1 MVQINWTDDAKQD
14 LKNIY
19 EFISKESEYYAE
31 LTVFKIIDKTE
42 LLNNNVNIGKVI
54 KEKQD
59 PLFRELLYKQYRIMY
74 KVLGDQQVDILNLFH
89 SSRNFETNFE

>member
-1 MVQINWTDDAKQD
+1 MVQINWTDDAKLD

-31 LTVFKIIDKTE
+31 LTVFKIISKTE

-54 KEKQD
+54 KEKQN
-59 PLFRELLYKQYRIMY
+59 PFFRELLYKQYRIMY
-74 KVLGDQQVDILNLFH
+74 KVLGDQQVDILNIFH
-89 SSRNFETNFE
+89 SSRNFETNFD

>member
-1 MVQINWTDDAKQD
+1 MVQINWTDDAKLD

-31 LTVFKIIDKTE
+31 LTVFKLIDKTE
-42 LLNNNVNIGKVI
+42 LLNNNVNIDKVI
-54 KEKQD
+54 KEKQN
-59 PLFRELLYKQYRIMY
+59 PFFRELLYKKYRIMY
-74 KVLGDQQVDILNLFH
+74 KVLGHRQVDILNIFH

>member
-1 MVQINWTDDAKQD
+1 MVQINWTVDAKQD

-59 PLFRELLYKQYRIMY
+59 PLFRGLLYKQYRIMY
-74 KVLGDQQVDILNLFH
+74 KVLGDQQVDILNIFH

>member
-1 MVQINWTDDAKQD
+1 MVQINWTDDAKLD

-31 LTVFKIIDKTE
+31 LTVFKINSKTE

-54 KEKQD
+54 KEKQN
-59 PLFRELLYKQYRIMY
+59 PFFRELLYKQYRIMY
-74 KVLGDQQVDILNLFH
+74 KVLGDQQVDILNIFH
-89 SSRNFETNFE
+89 SSRNFETNFD

>member
-1 MVQINWTDDAKQD
+1 MVQINWTVDAKQD

-74 KVLGDQQVDILNLFH
+74 KVLGDQQVDILNIFH

>member
-1 MVQINWTDDAKQD
+1 M
-14 LKNIY
+14 KNIY

-74 KVLGDQQVDILNLFH
+74 KVLGDQQVNILNIFH

>member
-1 MVQINWTDDAKQD
+1 MVQINWTDDAKLD

-31 LTVFKIIDKTE
+31 LTVFKIISKTE

-54 KEKQD
+54 KEKQN
-59 PLFRELLYKQYRIMY
+59 PFFRELLYKQYRIMY
-74 KVLGDQQVDILNLFH
+74 KVLGDQQVDILNIFH
-89 SSRNFETNFE
+89 SSRNFESNFE

>member
-1 MVQINWTDDAKQD
+1 MVQINWTDDAKLD

-31 LTVFKIIDKTE
+31 LTVFKIISKTE

-54 KEKQD
+54 KEKHN
-59 PLFRELLYKQYRIMY
+59 PFFRELLYKQYRIMY
-74 KVLGDQQVDILNLFH
+74 KVLGDQQVDILNISH
-89 SSRNFETNFE
+89 SSRNFETNFD

>member
-1 MVQINWTDDAKQD
+1 

-74 KVLGDQQVDILNLFH
+74 KVLGDQQVNILNIFH

>member
-1 MVQINWTDDAKQD
+1 MVQINWTDDAKLD

-31 LTVFKIIDKTE
+31 LTVFKIISKTE

-54 KEKQD
+54 KEKQN
-59 PLFRELLYKQYRIMY
+59 PFFRELLYKQYRIMY
-74 KVLGDQQVDILNLFH
+74 KVLGDQHVDILNISH
-89 SSRNFETNFE
+89 SSRNFETNFD